1 MSVIDEILAGITPL
15 KMAQGERRMT
25 VPVLIADTLDAKGWT
40 QAEFAKR
47 IGKRATDIPL
57 LLSGRYNYTVA
68 ELTEI
73 EFALETKLFFS
84 KELDWTPNLM
94 GKHKYDLTPEPLLA
108 AAEP

>member
-1 MSVIDEILAGITPL
+1 MSVVDEILARITPL

-47 IGKRATDIPL
+47 IGKKVTEIPL
-57 LLSGRYNYTVA
+57 LLSGNYNFTLA

-84 KELDWTPNLM
+84 KELDWTPNLI
-94 GKHKYDLTPEPLLA
+94 GKRTYDLTPEPLLE